1 MNKTMDH
8 SQWTDLPL
16 FPMNTVLF
24 PGMVLSLHI
33 FEERYKLMINRC
45 LEEDRSFGVLLIR
58 EGQEV
63 GGSAVPY
70 DVGTTTTIA
79 GLNRLEDGRMDIVT
93 IGTER
98 FRLRSL
104 RHDEPY
110 LVGDAEPWPL
120 IGANSEQAQHQVGP
134 VRALMR
140 QYMSLLA
147 QAQGHKIDIEEMPDD
162 PRTLALVAAMV
173 LQLPLPQKQHLL
185 GQPTVAR
192 MLWAERAIMR
202 REQLLLAY
210 ILRTQ
215 NEQWEG
221 GYSGYLAK
229 N

>member
-1 MNKTMDH
+1 MDH
-8 SQWTDLPL
+8 SQWTELPL

-45 LEEDRSFGVLLIR
+45 LEEERSFGVLLIR
-58 EGQEV
+58 EGKEV

-70 DVGTTTTIA
+70 EVGTTTTIA
-79 GLNRLEDGRMDIVT
+79 GLSRLEGGRMDIVT

-104 RHDEPY
+104 RHDQPY
-110 LVGDAEPWPL
+110 LVGETEPWPL
-120 IGANSEQAQHQVGP
+120 TGANSEQAQNQVGP
-134 VRALMR
+134 VRALLR

-147 QAQGHKIDIEEMPDD
+147 QAQGHKIDIDEMPDD
-162 PRTLALVAAMV
+162 PRTLALATAMI
-173 LQLPLPQKQHLL
+173 LQLPLPQKQRLL
-185 GQPTVAR
+185 DQPTVPHLLR
-192 MLWAERAIMR
+192 AERAIMR
-202 REQLLLAY
+202 REQLLLSH

-215 NEQWEG
+215 TKQWEG
-221 GYSGYLAK
+221 GYSGFLAK

>member
-1 MNKTMDH
+1 MDH

-45 LEEDRSFGVLLIR
+45 LEEKRSFGVLLIR
-58 EGQEV
+58 EGKEA

-70 DVGTTTTIA
+70 DVGTTTMIA
-79 GLNRLEDGRMDIVT
+79 GLSRLEDGRMDIVT

-104 RHDEPY
+104 RHGQPY
-110 LVGDAEPWPL
+110 LVGEAEPWP
-120 IGANSEQAQHQVGP
+120 ITGANAEQARNQVGP
-134 VRALMR
+134 VRALLR

-147 QAQGHKIDIEEMPDD
+147 QAQGHKIDIDEMPDD
-162 PRTLALVAAMV
+162 PRTLALAAAMI
-173 LQLPLPQKQHLL
+173 LQLPLPQKQQLL

-210 ILRTQ
+210 ILSTQ
-215 NEQWEG
+215 NKQWEG
-221 GYSGYLAK
+221 GHSGYLAK

>member
-1 MNKTMDH
+1 MNRPMDH

-45 LEEDRSFGVLLIR
+45 LEQERSFGVLLIR
-58 EGQEV
+58 EGKEV

-70 DVGTTTTIA
+70 DVGTTTAIA
-79 GLNRLEDGRMDIVT
+79 GLSRLEDGRMDIVT

-104 RHDEPY
+104 RHDQPY
-110 LVGDAEPWPL
+110 LVGEAEPWPL
-120 IGANSEQAQHQVGP
+120 TGASSQQAQNQVGP
-134 VRALMR
+134 VRALLR

-147 QAQGHKIDIEEMPDD
+147 QAQGHKIDIDEMPDD

-173 LQLPLPQKQHLL
+173 LQLPLPQKQRLL
-185 GQPTVAR
+185 RQPTVLH

-202 REQLLLAY
+202 REQLLLAH
-210 ILRTQ
+210 ILKTQ
-215 NEQWEG
+215 TEQWEG

>member
-1 MNKTMDH
+1 MDH

-45 LEEDRSFGVLLIR
+45 LEQERSFGVLLIR
-58 EGQEV
+58 EGREV

-70 DVGTTTTIA
+70 SVGTTTTIA

-93 IGTER
+93 IGTDR

-104 RHDEPY
+104 RHDQPY

-120 IGANSEQAQHQVGP
+120 TGGHSEQAQEQVGP
-134 VRALMR
+134 VRALLR

-147 QAQGHKIDIEEMPDD
+147 QAQGHKIDVNEIPDD

-173 LQLPLPQKQHLL
+173 LQLPLPQKQRLL
-185 GQPTVAR
+185 GQPTVPR
-192 MLWAERAIMR
+192 MLWTERAIMR

-215 NEQWEG
+215 TEQWEG